1 MSEEIEQLLL
11 FPEMDPFKTKIKG
24 IDYID
29 LSQIE
34 TPNQRQSEYSLL
46 PKGRFFL
53 FKSGGTNQYLPKL
66 GNSFPY
72 VQNMET
78 KKVLSMRVTEH
89 IGYPKVSITLN
100 AKDGFNQQKGFY
112 IRMHRVVA
120 EAFIVNDMPSKKI
133 FVDHKNK
140 NILDY
145 RVTNLRW
152 CTPKQNADGTVRARQ
167 LNFIE
172 QARMEKYEA

>member
-53 FKSGGTNQYLPKL
+53 FKIPISLKPAYRPAPACPLL
-66 GNSFPY
+66 
-72 VQNMET
+72 
-78 KKVLSMRVTEH
+78 
-89 IGYPKVSITLN
+89 
-100 AKDGFNQQKGFY
+100 
-112 IRMHRVVA
+112 RMSL
-120 EAFIVNDMPSKKI
+120 FL
-133 FVDHKNK
+133 
-140 NILDY
+140 ILF
-145 RVTNLRW
+145 L
-152 CTPKQNADGTVRARQ
+152 
-167 LNFIE
+167 
-172 QARMEKYEA
+172 

>member
-1 MSEEIEQLLL
+1 MNEEIQQLLL

-29 LSQIE
+29 ISQIE
-34 TPNQRQSEYSLL
+34 APNHQKQFEYSLL
-46 PKGRFFL
+46 PKGRYFL
-53 FKSGGTNQYLPKL
+53 FKNGGTNQYLPQL

-72 VQNMET
+72 VQNIET

-89 IGYPKVSITLN
+89 NGYPKVSITLGAN
-100 AKDGFNQQKGFY
+100 DGFDQQKGFL
-112 IRMHRVVA
+112 IRMHRVIA
-120 EAFIVNDMPSKKI
+120 EAFIVNDMPTKKI

-145 RVTNLRW
+145 RVSNLRW
-152 CTPKQNADGTVRARQ
+152 CTPKQNAEGTTRSKQ

-172 QARMEKYEA
+172 QARMEKYE

>member
-53 FKSGGTNQYLPKL
+53 FKSGGTNQYLPI
-66 GNSFPY
+66 S
-72 VQNMET
+72 
-78 KKVLSMRVTEH
+78 
-89 IGYPKVSITLN
+89 
-100 AKDGFNQQKGFY
+100 
-112 IRMHRVVA
+112 
-120 EAFIVNDMPSKKI
+120 
-133 FVDHKNK
+133 
-140 NILDY
+140 
-145 RVTNLRW
+145 
-152 CTPKQNADGTVRARQ
+152 
-167 LNFIE
+167 
-172 QARMEKYEA
+172 